1 MIKKFMKENEEEALK
16 LIISEKSKVLIG
28 YMMNPDKVYY
38 TEMDDVIIRNLE
50 FNGAEVQRFN
60 IEDIHIFVNKLSGIE
75 IFLKNEKVIWDGFL
89 SYGYMSDF
97 HYEAY
102 HYIVSS
108 LEMSGIVTLHTSE
121 NEKIL
126 NNKFQ
131 QSLRFSKADVPIP
144 NTHMGFSIPT
154 YTHIASQHYKGKSII
169 KKLDDYGGDGVS
181 RCDHWRNL
189 VNSAAKNLWRNEYT
203 LFQEYVP
210 DSEGRSI
217 RVLCINGKTVAV
229 AEFIYKS
236 DGFKSNVCFDE
247 NLFVLNSLMGDE
259 KFEKYSQL
267 GEKAVKSIGNL
278 TIAGV
283 DILDSKKLGC
293 VVLEV
298 NGWPDIY
305 DIANQTKINVFDI
318 FTSDFVDKC
327 YANKLSKN

>member
-1 MIKKFMKENEEEALK
+1 MSIESIEKNEQALK
-16 LIISEKSKVLIG
+16 KINSEKSKVLIG

-38 TEMDDVIIRNLE
+38 NEMDDEIIRNLE
-50 FNGAEVQRFN
+50 SNGAEVHRFN
-60 IEDIHIFVNKLSGIE
+60 IEDIHIFVNKSTGIE
-75 IFLKNEKVIWDGFL
+75 IYVKNEKVIWDGFL

-108 LEMSGIVTLHTSE
+108 LEMAGIVTLHTSE

-131 QSLRFSKADVPIP
+131 QSLRFSKFGVPVP

-154 YTHIASQHYKGKSII
+154 YTNIASQHYQGKSII

-181 RCDHWRNL
+181 KCDHWRNL
-189 VNSAAKNLWRNEYT
+189 VNLAAKNLWRNEYT

-229 AEFIYKS
+229 AEYIDKS
-236 DGFKSNVCFDE
+236 DNFKSNVSFED
-247 NLFVLNSLMGDE
+247 LFTLKSLMGAE
-259 KFEKYSQL
+259 NYEKYSQL
-267 GEKAVKSIGNL
+267 GETAVKSIGNL
-278 TIAGV
+278 TVAGV
-283 DILDSKKLGC
+283 DILDSEKLGC

-305 DIANQTKINVFDI
+305 DIAFQTKQDVFGI
-318 FTSDFVDKC
+318 FTSAFIGKC
-327 YANKLSKN
+327 CVNK